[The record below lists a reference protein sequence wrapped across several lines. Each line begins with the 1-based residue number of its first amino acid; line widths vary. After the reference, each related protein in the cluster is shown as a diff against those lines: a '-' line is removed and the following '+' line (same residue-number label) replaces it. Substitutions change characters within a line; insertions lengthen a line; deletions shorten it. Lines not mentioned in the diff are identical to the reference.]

1 MMSRA
6 TVFLTFCFASMPCVV
21 LPGEVS
27 GQEPSRLGLQAV
39 RLSPL
44 SGRDRGNAAEP
55 VPPRPRGRFRRL
67 SIPGEYNLT
76 GLAEPG
82 TANRPD
88 RVWYEGVSGH
98 NGCRSR
104 VGFGRF
110 RDAALLGLRRQ
121 PWLLGLERTQPA
133 GRHHDS
139 CAGHGRRRELAGAR
153 LGPALIGST
162 LGLGMALFAAVAIDP
177 DSFLFFPILSL
188 VHAGV
193 TTMFSTA
200 FR

>member
-1 MMSRA
+1 MSRA

-44 SGRDRGNAAEP
+44 SDEIEEMRRSPFHRDPVDVSADSRFLMSTISPVWLNQAPPTDRTVSGTKVFLVTTGAAVVSDLVGFVMLLCWDYGGSLGCLDSNELSLLGGITIP
-55 VPPRPRGRFRRL
+55 VL
-67 SIPGEYNLT
+67 
-76 GLAEPG
+76 G
-82 TANRPD
+82 TA
-88 RVWYEGVSGH
+88 
-98 NGCRSR
+98 
-104 VGFGRF
+104 
-110 RDAALLGLRRQ
+110 
-121 PWLLGLERTQPA
+121 A
-133 GRHHDS
+133 G
-139 CAGHGRRRELAGAR
+139 AKLAGAR